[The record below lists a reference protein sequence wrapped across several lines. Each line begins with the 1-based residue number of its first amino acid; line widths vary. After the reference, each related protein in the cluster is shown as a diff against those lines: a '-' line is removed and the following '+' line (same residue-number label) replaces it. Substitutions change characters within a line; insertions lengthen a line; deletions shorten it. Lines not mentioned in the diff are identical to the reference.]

1 MDTTKPLTDLSTL
14 DEDTLRE
21 QKHAALSYIM
31 DAWEDA
37 LADGLEPDLIAN
49 AALFAA
55 LSDLVSTYGEDA
67 VALMTEGL
75 GNRVRRAEF
84 SLRRTVQ

>member
-1 MDTTKPLTDLSTL
+1 MDTKPLTDLSML
-14 DEDTLRE
+14 DEDALRE

-67 VALMTEGL
+67 VAQMTEGL

-84 SLRRTVQ
+84 SLRRTIQ